1 MRRLA
6 GFLAAA
12 VLVTGCGLFGDDG
25 DGSGTAPERTSLAA
39 LLNFVPDTAVNRGH
53 VIFYV
58 DAAAVRAGTT
68 SASGADDLQLLLD
81 RSSNSIFMPTNVRDG
96 ILKPEWFGYAGFD
109 TRNISA
115 ALEFGPPPDGVEVLA
130 GDFDL
135 TSLEAA
141 LRASPGG
148 DSLTVDQ
155 TDGPAYLAVGEGEG
169 LSFDEVSAIRRNG
182 QPLIWAVGDG
192 DLVWANSRQA
202 VENAVAASGNTAST
216 LAQNPQYR
224 PIADILDQQQV
235 AQATLLTGEATM
247 RWQVAGMGETFTEGG
262 GSTLFVVMVFETETA
277 AAESVDAFRAHIEND
292 RSSAVGA
299 PWANT
304 LTIQDVHADGR
315 LVIATMASTDA
326 GISISVAI
334 REDNLLAF

>member
-1 MRRLA
+1 MTLSSRAMRRSPGKRRMIPRVGAADAPEGGSVAGGLA
-6 GFLAAA
+6 PDLLQALIPAATESVIFVA
-12 VLVTGCGLFGDDG
+12 QRILDVVVLV
-25 DGSGTAPERTSLAA
+25 
-39 LLNFVPDTAVNRGH
+39 
-53 VIFYV
+53 
-58 DAAAVRAGTT
+58 VR
-68 SASGADDLQLLLD
+68 
-81 RSSNSIFMPTNVRDG
+81 
-96 ILKPEWFGYAGFD
+96 
-109 TRNISA
+109 
-115 ALEFGPPPDGVEVLA
+115 
-130 GDFDL
+130 
-135 TSLEAA
+135 
-141 LRASPGG
+141 LRR
-148 DSLTVDQ
+148 
-155 TDGPAYLAVGEGEG
+155 
-169 LSFDEVSAIRRNG
+169 IK
-182 QPLIWAVGDG
+182 AVGDG

>member
-96 ILKPEWFGYAGFD
+96 ILKPEWYGYAGFD
-109 TRNISA
+109 SRNIDA
-115 ALEFGPPPDGVEVLA
+115 AIEFGALPEDVEVLV
-130 GDFDL
+130 GDFDVP
-135 TSLEAA
+135 SLESA
-141 LRASPGG
+141 LRTSPGG
-148 DSLTVDQ
+148 DALASDDVNGTTYLSL
-155 TDGPAYLAVGEGEG
+155 GEGEG
-169 LSFDEVSAIRRNG
+169 LSFDNVSAIRRVG
-182 QPLIWAVGDG
+182 QPLIWGVGDG
-192 DLVWANSRQA
+192 SLVWARSRNG
-202 VENAVAASGNTAST
+202 VDNAVVASGNSSGT
-216 LAQNPQYR
+216 LAQNEQYR
-224 PIADILDQQQV
+224 SIADVLDQQQV
-235 AQATLLTGEATM
+235 AHAALVTGEATM

-262 GSTLFVVMVFETETA
+262 GSTLVVVMSFGTDTA
-277 AAESVDAFRAHIEND
+277 AAEAVDAFRAHIQND
-292 RSSAVGA
+292 TSSAVGS
-299 PWANT
+299 PWAST

-315 LVIATMASTDA
+315 LVIATMTSTDA
-326 GISISVAI
+326 GIAMSVAI